1 MVTSVSSSIRPD
13 KIISLQDAHFS
24 DGDPAVGSADGHGS
38 MSAGW
43 TVNIATL
50 AGCRV
55 DPLDDAIA
63 KGRGNPARQVALSHP
78 NNRLG
83 KSLNCVVRRGFD
95 RRGESSLRLHLRAY
109 SDYWDI
115 CR

>member
-63 KGRGNPARQVALSHP
+63 KAAGIL
-78 NNRLG
+78 LG
-83 KSLNCVVRRGFD
+83 KWHCHIRITGLVNR
-95 RRGESSLRLHLRAY
+95 
-109 SDYWDI
+109 
-115 CR
+115 

>member
-24 DGDPAVGSADGHGS
+24 DGDPAAGSADGHGS

-55 DPLDDAIA
+55 APSTTPSP
-63 KGRGNPARQVALSHP
+63 RPR
-78 NNRLG
+78 
-83 KSLNCVVRRGFD
+83 
-95 RRGESSLRLHLRAY
+95 ESCSA
-109 SDYWDI
+109 SGI
-115 CR
+115 VTSE